1 MESSSK
7 LKQRLSRMFRSACKP
22 SASSDRRNAVDPVF
36 VAAVDCGGCRRVAS
50 APHPAAAQVCKSGG
64 KKERRVRETG
74 GYYETGEWEGRACP
88 PASPASPSKS
98 SFPASYYYHCI
109 HGDDAKRE
117 LCPSRSKA
125 TKKKNTV
132 RLRSNAY
139 GFTSSSST
147 ETDDEDGDGF
157 FSSEELREESTT
169 TTFFSSRS
177 FSSDS
182 SEFYASAK
190 KNKKAAA
197 QQRSRR
203 RGSNRRETSYW
214 PPGGCKGGFR
224 PMVAAIDDGKK
235 KKKNKKEKNE
245 KGAGFAVAKRSRDPY
260 GDFRTSMV
268 EMMMERQLFGAQ
280 ELERLLHSYLALN
293 SSHLHPLI
301 LQAFSDIWLLLF
313 GR

>member
-7 LKQRLSRMFRSACKP
+7 LKQRLSRLFRAACKP
-22 SASSDRRNAVDPVF
+22 STSSVHHTAVDPAF
-36 VAAVDCGGCRRVAS
+36 VATVDCGGCR
-50 APHPAAAQVCKSGG
+50 PAAAQVCERQSRG

-74 GYYETGEWEGRACP
+74 GYYETGQWEGSTCP

-98 SFPASYYYHCI
+98 SFPAYYYYCI
-109 HGDDAKRE
+109 HGDDTKRPE

-125 TKKKNTV
+125 TKKRSTV

-147 ETDDEDGDGF
+147 ETDDDGRQGDGF
-157 FSSEELREESTT
+157 FSSEEREASTT

-177 FSSDS
+177 LSSDS

-190 KNKKAAA
+190 KSKKPAA

-203 RGSNRRETSYW
+203 RGSNRREASYW
-214 PPGGCKGGFR
+214 PPGGCKGGCKEGFR
-224 PMVAAIDDGKK
+224 PLVASIDDCKK
-235 KKKNKKEKNE
+235 KKKKKEKDE
-245 KGAGFAVAKRSRDPY
+245 KGGGFAVTKRSKDPY
-260 GDFRTSMV
+260 SDFRTSMV
-268 EMMMERQLFGAQ
+268 EMMMERQMFGAQ

-313 GR
+313 AQ